1 MTEAEFFKQI
11 LSYGSSPLLIIT
23 YLAVQGHHW
32 YKGMIQQL
40 RNLEQSHIEHQR
52 KCEAR
57 FCKMEECFKED
68 RDTKTITTIASAVAN
83 AMDDTSSRRFKATNS
98 RPIRKIEQT
107 RKNIRL

>member
-11 LSYGSSPLLIIT
+11 LSYGSSPLMVII

-40 RNLEQSHIEHQR
+40 RNLEASHIEHQR

-68 RDTKTITTIASAVAN
+68 RETKTINTIASAVAT
-83 AMDDTSSRRFKATNS
+83 AMDDTSSRRFQTTKS
-98 RPIRKIEQT
+98 RPIRKMDQT

>member
-11 LSYGSSPLLIIT
+11 LSYGSSPLLIIS

-40 RNLEQSHIEHQR
+40 RNLESSHIEHQR

-57 FCKMEECFKED
+57 FCKMEECFKQD
-68 RDTKTITTIASAVAN
+68 RDTKNIVSIANEVAN
-83 AMDDTSSRRFKATNS
+83 AMADTNSRRFKVTNS
-98 RPIRKIEQT
+98 RPIRKMEQT